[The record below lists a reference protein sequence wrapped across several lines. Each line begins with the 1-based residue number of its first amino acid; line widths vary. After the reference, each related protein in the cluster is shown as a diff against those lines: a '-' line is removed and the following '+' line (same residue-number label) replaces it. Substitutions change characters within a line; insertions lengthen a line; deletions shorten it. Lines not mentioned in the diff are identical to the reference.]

1 MCSYKGLKKIPFL
14 VISRMCH
21 LMNYCMRSKSGEDK
35 HPIQKVNG
43 PDQRSNIDEERYFLH
58 LRYNGDYILFWG

>member
-1 MCSYKGLKKIPFL
+1 MQLQG
-14 VISRMCH
+14 VE
-21 LMNYCMRSKSGEDK
+21 EDSLFGNFKNVSPYELLYEVEKWGGK

-58 LRYNGDYILFWG
+58 LRYNGDCILFWG